1 MPRVFKI
8 GSYWIYFWSNEGRPL
23 EPVHVHVTEGKP
35 TANATKIW
43 LTREGKCILE
53 HNNSNIK
60 ENHLKN
66 IMRVIENQKK
76 WFSRDG
82 KSSSESLF
90 SSMNSKE

>member
-1 MPRVFKI
+1 MPRIFKI

-66 IMRVIENQKK
+66 ILRVIENQKK
-76 WFSRDG
+76 MVFKRWEEFFGELVFID
-82 KSSSESLF
+82 EQ
-90 SSMNSKE
+90 

>member
-8 GSYWIYFWSNEGRPL
+8 GSYWIYFWSNEGKPL

-43 LTREGKCILE
+43 LTRDGKCILDN
-53 HNNSNIK
+53 NNSSIK

-66 IMRVIENQKK
+66 IMRVIENQRKMVIK
-76 WFSRDG
+76 RWEEFFG
-82 KSSSESLF
+82 ELIFINEK
-90 SSMNSKE
+90 